1 MSKRTVPK
9 IFYLI
14 LVLIP
19 IMFFVLLELGLRF
32 FDYGYNYDLWVQ
44 VDKDRVGLN
53 PEAARRYF
61 YTTKQVPESIKDVF
75 LKEKPENGYRIFVLG
90 GSSAAGYPYVP
101 NGSFSRY
108 IRDRL
113 KILLPKREIE
123 VVNLSL
129 TAVNSYT
136 VRDFFEGLLDYEP
149 NAVLIYAG
157 HNEYYGA
164 LGVGSLESLGQSRF
178 FVNLVLSLN
187 QFKTVQLVR
196 DIVSNLMSASSSQ
209 SGSRGTLM
217 SRMAEDQ
224 SIELG
229 SEIYEAG
236 IDQFRENITDVLKS
250 ANENNIPIYI
260 ATLTSNLSDQPPFVS
275 KKTTS
280 NPSANQV
287 YKNAQQAISE
297 GDFQKADSLFRY
309 AKDLDML
316 RFRAPEKIN
325 ETIQWL
331 AENYKVKL
339 VNVDSVFAG
348 LSPKG
353 ITGSNLM
360 TDHLHPTLNGYFEI
374 GKAFVDKMYKSNQLP
389 LKNID
394 GAAYVK
400 SDSITRANF
409 HFTKLD
415 STIAD
420 FRLILLKNDWPY
432 IDPRNS
438 KPPLQ
443 IIPRN
448 NVIDSLAFK
457 VVVEDYSWEQA
468 QRDLANWYL
477 AKNEFDKY
485 ISQMDNLINQ
495 FPYFEAYYDLIADEL
510 LKRHNYNSAYN
521 YLLERYKIMPSDFST
536 KWLGIIS
543 LSRNRINDAEK
554 YLLESVNL
562 NDSDPQV
569 FYNLAGVYIKK
580 QSFSKAKEFIDQCL
594 YLDPQF
600 KGAQNLKN
608 QLERVR

>member
-1 MSKRTVPK
+1 
-9 IFYLI
+9 
-14 LVLIP
+14 
-19 IMFFVLLELGLRF
+19 MFFVLLELGLRV

-44 VDKDRVGLN
+44 VDKDRIGLN

-75 LKEKPENGYRIFVLG
+75 LKEKPKNGFRVFILG
-90 GSSAAGYPYVP
+90 GSSAIGYPYVP

-113 KILLPKREIE
+113 EILMPEREIE

-129 TAVNSYT
+129 TAVSSYT
-136 VRDFFEGLLDYEP
+136 VRDFFAGLLDYEP
-149 NAVLIYAG
+149 DAVLIYAG

-187 QFKTVQLVR
+187 HFKTVQLIR
-196 DIVSNLMSASSSQ
+196 DIVTGLMSAASTET
-209 SGSRGTLM
+209 GSRGTLM

-229 SEIYEAG
+229 SDIYEAG
-236 IDQFRENITDVLKS
+236 IEQFRENITDVLKS
-250 ANENNIPIYI
+250 ANKNNIPIYI
-260 ATLTSNLSDQPPFVS
+260 STLTSNLVDQPPFIS
-275 KKTTS
+275 QKTNS
-280 NPSANQV
+280 NPSANEV
-287 YKNAQQAISE
+287 YKNAQKAYSE
-297 GDFQKADSLFRY
+297 GNFQKADSLFRY

-331 AENYKVKL
+331 TENYNAKL
-339 VNVDSVFAG
+339 VNVDSVFAR
-348 LSPKG
+348 LSPNG
-353 ITGSNLM
+353 ITGNNLM
-360 TDHLHPTLNGYFEI
+360 TDHLHPTLTGYFEI

-389 LKNID
+389 EKNINCLV
-394 GAAYVK
+394 YEK
-400 SDSITRANF
+400 SDSLTRAKF

-420 FRLILLKNDWPY
+420 FRIILLRNDWPY

-438 KPPLQ
+438 KSPVQ
-443 IIPRN
+443 IIPRKN
-448 NVIDSLAFK
+448 FIDSLAYK

-477 AKNEFDKY
+477 SKNKFDKY

-495 FPYFEAYYDLIADEL
+495 FPYFEAYYDLVADEL
-510 LKRHNYNSAYN
+510 LKRQDYNSAYN
-521 YLLERYKIMPSDFST
+521 YLLERYKIIPSDFST

-543 LSRNRINDAEK
+543 LSLNQITEAEK

-580 QSFSKAKEFIDQCL
+580 QSYSKAKDFIYQCL
-594 YLDPQF
+594 FLDPHF
-600 KGAQNLKN
+600 KGAANLKN
-608 QLERVR
+608 QLERIR